1 MLKTVLQLDYVVL
14 QRPHILLVLINFN
27 YRKKDKL
34 LQMCT
39 FSILHI
45 SVSHSLASPSRR
57 KVSDNTVGVANV
69 GFGCKIVVHVS

>member
-1 MLKTVLQLDYVVL
+1 MLKTVFQLDYVVL

-39 FSILHI
+39 FSILDI
-45 SVSHSLASPSRR
+45 GVSDSLASPSRR
-57 KVSDNTVGVANV
+57 KVSDNTVVVANV